1 MDINHISLM
10 DLLPVNLKE
19 DSEVVNAAKAL
30 DDEIN
35 SVTKATGELIL
46 FANLDNLPEKV
57 IDLLAWQLHVDFWDN
72 DFDIKI
78 KREMVKNSI
87 SWHKRKG
94 TPSVV
99 EEVVSEFLD
108 NAIVREW
115 FMYGGDPYTFR
126 IETSG
131 LNDSKNTMNQL
142 VTAVNSVKNARS
154 HLVGVTINMSQ
165 DVDSAMMKLMAGTLQ
180 CRIGRKRINLPS
192 VTNMNVMM
200 STGVAYAR
208 SGKYKIGFMIPLNL
222 TGSIYSGNIIRRVG
236 KITIGGMK

>member
-1 MDINHISLM
+1 MDIKNISLM
-10 DLLPVNLKE
+10 DLLPANLKE
-19 DSEVVNAAKAL
+19 DSEVVSAAKSL
-30 DDEIN
+30 DAEIN
-35 SVTKATGELIL
+35 LVTKATAELIL
-46 FANLDNLPEKV
+46 FANIDNLPEKV
-57 IDLLAWQLHVDFWDN
+57 VDLLAWQLHVDFWDN

-99 EEVVSEFLD
+99 EEVVSKFLK

-115 FMYGGDPYTFR
+115 FVCGGDPYTFR

-131 LNDSKNTMNQL
+131 FNDSKNTMNRL
-142 VTAVNSVKNARS
+142 VTAVNSVKNTRS

-165 DVDSAMMKLMAGTLQ
+165 DVDSAMVKVKAGTLQ
-180 CRIGRKRINLPS
+180 CPIGRKRINLPS
-192 VTNMNVMM
+192 VPNMNVMM

-208 SGKYKIGFMIPLNL
+208 SGKYKIGFMIPPNL

-236 KITIGGMK
+236 KITIGGIK

>member
-35 SVTKATGELIL
+35 LVTKATSELIL

-99 EEVVSEFLD
+99 EEVVSKFLD
-108 NAIVREW
+108 NAVVRENW
-115 FMYGGDPYTFR
+115 EYGGAPYCFKVDT
-126 IETSG
+126 ITGPMVSDKTINEIVKAI
-131 LNDSKNTMNQL
+131 NAVKNT
-142 VTAVNSVKNARS
+142 RS
-154 HLVGVTINMSQ
+154 HLDGVSFVRRPNQNIY
-165 DVDSAMMKLMAGTLQ
+165 
-180 CRIGRKRINLPS
+180 IGGATQQHK
-192 VTNMNVMM
+192 
-200 STGVAYAR
+200 
-208 SGKYKIGFMIPLNL
+208 
-222 TGSIYSGNIIRRVG
+222 NIIIGPPIFKMPDV
-236 KITIGGMK
+236 KNTQYITSLNYSHKGVNVKWQTGMA

>member
-10 DLLPVNLKE
+10 DLLSVNLKE

-35 SVTKATGELIL
+35 LVTKATSELIL

-99 EEVVSEFLD
+99 EEVVSKFLD
-108 NAIVREW
+108 NAVVRENW
-115 FMYGGDPYTFR
+115 EYGGAPYCFKVDT
-126 IETSG
+126 ITGPMVSDKTINEIVKAI
-131 LNDSKNTMNQL
+131 NAVKNT
-142 VTAVNSVKNARS
+142 RS
-154 HLVGVTINMSQ
+154 HLDGVTFFREVKINNSFYSANQIYKKIQINVATFKMA
-165 DVDSAMMKLMAGTLQ
+165 DVNNKSYE
-180 CRIGRKRINLPS
+180 IGANHIHK
-192 VTNMNVMM
+192 
-200 STGVAYAR
+200 GVVI
-208 SGKYKIGFMIPLNL
+208 SG
-222 TGSIYSGNIIRRVG
+222 
-236 KITIGGMK
+236 

>member
-35 SVTKATGELIL
+35 LVTKATSELIL

-99 EEVVSEFLD
+99 EEVVSKFLD
-108 NAIVREW
+108 NAVVRENW
-115 FMYGGDPYTFR
+115 EYGGAPYCFKVDT
-126 IETSG
+126 ITGPIVSDKTINEIVKAI
-131 LNDSKNTMNQL
+131 NAVKNT
-142 VTAVNSVKNARS
+142 RS
-154 HLVGVTINMSQ
+154 HLDGVTFFREVKINNSFYSANQIYKKIQINVATFKMA
-165 DVDSAMMKLMAGTLQ
+165 DVNNKSYE
-180 CRIGRKRINLPS
+180 IGANHIHK
-192 VTNMNVMM
+192 
-200 STGVAYAR
+200 GVVI
-208 SGKYKIGFMIPLNL
+208 SG
-222 TGSIYSGNIIRRVG
+222 
-236 KITIGGMK
+236 

>member
-35 SVTKATGELIL
+35 LVTKATSELIL

-99 EEVVSEFLD
+99 EEVVSKFLD
-108 NAIVREW
+108 NAVVRENW
-115 FMYGGDPYTFR
+115 EYGGAPYCFKVDT
-126 IETSG
+126 ITGPMVSDKTINEIVKAI
-131 LNDSKNTMNQL
+131 NAVKNT
-142 VTAVNSVKNARS
+142 RS
-154 HLVGVTINMSQ
+154 HLDGVTFFREISLGTNLYSANYINKKVEIYPSQ
-165 DVDSAMMKLMAGTLQ
+165 FIMPDISGSEYVGSTNYIHKEVI
-180 CRIGRKRINLPS
+180 IG
-192 VTNMNVMM
+192 
-200 STGVAYAR
+200 A
-208 SGKYKIGFMIPLNL
+208 
-222 TGSIYSGNIIRRVG
+222 
-236 KITIGGMK
+236 